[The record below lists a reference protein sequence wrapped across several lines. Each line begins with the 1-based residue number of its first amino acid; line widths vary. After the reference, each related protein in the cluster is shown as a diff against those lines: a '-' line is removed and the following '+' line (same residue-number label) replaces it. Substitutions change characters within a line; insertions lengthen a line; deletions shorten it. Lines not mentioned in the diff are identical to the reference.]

1 MSSDLFDR
9 QKDAVGK
16 GERTI
21 LVYIEL
27 TTGKQI
33 PNSLDEFKQL
43 AESSGL
49 DIIDTVQVKLS
60 FTKAQF
66 FIGTGKVDE
75 LALIVD
81 DKKIDLVVFSLALSP
96 SQERNLEK
104 VLKCQVLDRTGLI
117 LDIFALRAS
126 SFEGKLQVEL
136 AQLRHL
142 STRLVR
148 GWTHLERQKGG
159 IGLRGPGETQL
170 ETDKRL
176 ISIRIKNINKRL
188 HKVHK
193 QHDLGR
199 KARIKN
205 ELPMISLAG
214 YTNAGKSTLFNRL
227 TKSEVYADDKLF
239 ATLDSTIR
247 RVILPAAG
255 EAVIA
260 DTVGFIQDL
269 PHELVEAFKSTLE
282 ETRQA
287 NVLLHVVD
295 ASDIN
300 NRDKIDQVQEIIEQI
315 EAQDIPSIMVMNKI
329 DEISGFSPRLDID
342 DQGNIYRVW
351 LSANTGEGIDLL
363 YKALS
368 QSLSGMMTFARIK
381 LDVQSAYIRSEIHK
395 VGFIQ
400 KEIMNEFGQWLL
412 EINVTSHYLER
423 LLDKQGVSLLWEQ
436 KSQQS
441 QMV

>member
-1 MSSDLFDR
+1 
-9 QKDAVGK
+9 
-16 GERTI
+16 
-21 LVYIEL
+21 
-27 TTGKQI
+27 
-33 PNSLDEFKQL
+33 
-43 AESSGL
+43 
-49 DIIDTVQVKLS
+49 
-60 FTKAQF
+60 
-66 FIGTGKVDE
+66 
-75 LALIVD
+75 
-81 DKKIDLVVFSLALSP
+81 
-96 SQERNLEK
+96 
-104 VLKCQVLDRTGLI
+104 
-117 LDIFALRAS
+117 
-126 SFEGKLQVEL
+126 
-136 AQLRHL
+136 
-142 STRLVR
+142 
-148 GWTHLERQKGG
+148 
-159 IGLRGPGETQL
+159 
-170 ETDKRL
+170 
-176 ISIRIKNINKRL
+176 
-188 HKVHK
+188 
-193 QHDLGR
+193 
-199 KARIKN
+199 
-205 ELPMISLAG
+205 MISLAG

-315 EAQDIPSIMVMNKI
+315 EAQDIPSIIVMNKI

>member
-1 MSSDLFDR
+1 MPMELFDR
-9 QKDAVGK
+9 QKDAVGQ
-16 GERTI
+16 GERTV
-21 LVYIEL
+21 LVHIEL
-27 TTGKQI
+27 NSSRHT

-43 AESSGL
+43 ALSSGL
-49 DIIDTVQVKLS
+49 NIVDTITVKRN

-75 LALIVD
+75 LSDIVSEHE
-81 DKKIDLVVFSLALSP
+81 IDLVIFSLELSP

-104 VLKCQVLDRTGLI
+104 ALKCQVMDRTGLI

-188 HKVHK
+188 AKVHK

-199 KARIKN
+199 KSRLKN
-205 ELPMISLAG
+205 ELPMISLVG

-227 TKSEVYADDKLF
+227 TNANVYADDKLF

-295 ASDIN
+295 ASDAN
-300 NRDKIDQVQEIIEQI
+300 NRDKIEQVEGIIEQI
-315 EAQDIPSIMVMNKI
+315 DAQNIPSIIVMNKI
-329 DEISGFSPRLDID
+329 DEIGDFSPRVDKD
-342 DQGNIYRVW
+342 NDGNIYRVW
-351 LSANTGEGIDLL
+351 LSAHSGEGIDLI

-368 QSLSGMMTFARIK
+368 QSLSGMMTCARIQ
-381 LDVQSAYIRSEIHK
+381 LDVQSAFIRSEIHK
-395 VGFIQ
+395 IGFIE

-412 EINVTSHYLER
+412 EINVTRHYLER
-423 LLDKQGVSLLWEQ
+423 LLVKQGVSLLWEQ

-441 QMV
+441 QTA

>member
-1 MSSDLFDR
+1 MELFDR
-9 QKDAVGK
+9 QKDAVGQ

-21 LVYIEL
+21 LVHIEL
-27 TTGKQI
+27 TSNRQASSSIG
-33 PNSLDEFKQL
+33 EFQQL
-43 AESSGL
+43 ALSSGL
-49 DIIDTVQVKLS
+49 NIVETITVKRS
-60 FTKAQF
+60 ITKAQF

-75 LALIVD
+75 LAIIVSENE
-81 DKKIDLVVFSLALSP
+81 IDLVIFSLQLSP

-104 VLKCQVLDRTGLI
+104 ALKCQVMDRTGLI

-136 AQLRHL
+136 AQLKHL

-176 ISIRIKNINKRL
+176 ISVRIKNINKRL
-188 HKVHK
+188 EKVHK

-199 KARIKN
+199 KSRIKN
-205 ELPMISLAG
+205 QLPMISLAG
-214 YTNAGKSTLFNRL
+214 YTNAGKSTLFNLL
-227 TKSEVYADDKLF
+227 TKAEVYADDKLF

-247 RVILPAAG
+247 RVILPASG

-295 ASDIN
+295 ASDPN
-300 NRDKIDQVQEIIEQI
+300 NRDKIEQVEDIIEQI
-315 EAQDIPSIMVMNKI
+315 DAQDIPKIIVMNKI
-329 DEISGFSPRLDID
+329 DRIADFKPRID
-342 DQGNIYRVW
+342 KDHDGNIYRVW
-351 LSANTGEGIDLL
+351 VSSHTGEGIDLL
-363 YKALS
+363 YQALS
-368 QSLSGMMTFARIK
+368 QSLSGMTTFAGIK

-412 EINVTSHYLER
+412 EINVTRHYLER

-436 KSQQS
+436 KSPQS
-441 QMV
+441 LTA

>member
-1 MSSDLFDR
+1 MELFDR
-9 QKDAVGK
+9 QKDSVGQ

-21 LVYIEL
+21 LVNVEL
-27 TTGKQI
+27 TSNRQQSNGI
-33 PNSLDEFKQL
+33 DEFRQL
-43 AESSGL
+43 ALSSGL
-49 DIIDTVQVKLS
+49 NIIQTITVKRKS
-60 FTKAQF
+60 TEAKF
-66 FIGTGKVDE
+66 FIGKGKVEE
-75 LALIVD
+75 LASIVS
-81 DKKIDLVVFSLALSP
+81 INEVDLVIFSLQLSP
-96 SQERNLEK
+96 TQERNLEK
-104 VLKCQVLDRTGLI
+104 TLKCQVIDRTGLI
-117 LDIFALRAS
+117 LDIFALRAK

-176 ISIRIKNINKRL
+176 ISKRIKYLNKRL
-188 HKVHK
+188 EKVHK

-199 KARIKN
+199 KSRRKKD
-205 ELPMISLAG
+205 LPMISLAG
-214 YTNAGKSTLFNRL
+214 YTNAGKSTLFNQL
-227 TKSEVYADDKLF
+227 TNSHVYADDKLF

-255 EAVIA
+255 EAVVA
-260 DTVGFIQDL
+260 DTVGFIQNL
-269 PHELVEAFKSTLE
+269 PHELVAAFKSTLE

-295 ASDIN
+295 ASDN
-300 NRDKIDQVQEIIEQI
+300 DNGDKIEQVEDIIEQI
-315 EAQDIPSIMVMNKI
+315 GAQEIPSIIVMNKI
-329 DEISGFSPRLDID
+329 DEMSDFRPRID
-342 DQGNIYRVW
+342 KDYAGNIYRVW
-351 LSANTGEGIDLL
+351 LSAHTGEGIDLL
-363 YKALS
+363 YQALS
-368 QSLSGMMTFARIK
+368 ERLSGMMTYAGIQ

-400 KEIMNEFGQWLL
+400 KEKMNEFGQWLL
-412 EINVTSHYLER
+412 EINVTRHYLKR
-423 LLDKQGVSLLWEQ
+423 LLGKQGVSLLWEQ

-441 QMV
+441 QMA

>member
-1 MSSDLFDR
+1 MELFDR
-9 QKDAVGK
+9 QKDSVGQ
-16 GERTI
+16 GERTV
-21 LVYIEL
+21 LVNVEL
-27 TTGKQI
+27 TSNRQQSNGI
-33 PNSLDEFKQL
+33 DEFRQL
-43 AESSGL
+43 ALSSGL
-49 DIIDTVQVKLS
+49 NIVQTITVKRNS
-60 FTKAQF
+60 TEAKF
-66 FIGTGKVDE
+66 FIGKGKVEE
-75 LALIVD
+75 LASIVS
-81 DKKIDLVVFSLALSP
+81 INEVDLVIFSLQLSP
-96 SQERNLEK
+96 TQERNLEK
-104 VLKCQVLDRTGLI
+104 TLKCQVMDRTGLI
-117 LDIFALRAS
+117 LDIFALRAK

-176 ISIRIKNINKRL
+176 ISKRIKYLGKRL
-188 HKVHK
+188 EKVHK

-199 KARIKN
+199 KSRRKKD
-205 ELPMISLAG
+205 LPMISLAG
-214 YTNAGKSTLFNRL
+214 YTNAGKSTLFNQL
-227 TKSEVYADDKLF
+227 TNSHVYADDKLF

-255 EAVIA
+255 EAVVA

-269 PHELVEAFKSTLE
+269 PHELVAAFKSTLE

-295 ASDIN
+295 ASDN
-300 NRDKIDQVQEIIEQI
+300 DNGDKIEQVEDIIEQI
-315 EAQDIPSIMVMNKI
+315 GAQEIPSIIVMNKI
-329 DEISGFSPRLDID
+329 DEMSDFHPRVDKD
-342 DQGNIYRVW
+342 YAGNIYRVW
-351 LSANTGEGIDLL
+351 LSAHTGEGIDLL
-363 YKALS
+363 YQALS
-368 QSLSGMMTFARIK
+368 ERLSGMMTCAGIQ

-400 KEIMNEFGQWLL
+400 KEKMNEFGQWLL
-412 EINVTSHYLER
+412 EINVTRHYLKR
-423 LLDKQGVSLLWEQ
+423 LLGKQGVSLLWEQ

-441 QMV
+441 QMA

>member
-1 MSSDLFDR
+1 MELFDR
-9 QKDAVGK
+9 QKDSVGQ
-16 GERTI
+16 GERTV
-21 LVYIEL
+21 LVNVEL
-27 TTGKQI
+27 TSNRQQSNGI
-33 PNSLDEFKQL
+33 DEFRQL
-43 AESSGL
+43 ALSSGL
-49 DIIDTVQVKLS
+49 NIVQTITVKRNS
-60 FTKAQF
+60 TEAKF
-66 FIGTGKVDE
+66 FIGTGKVEE
-75 LALIVD
+75 LASIVN
-81 DKKIDLVVFSLALSP
+81 INEVDLVIFSLQLSP
-96 SQERNLEK
+96 TQERNLEK
-104 VLKCQVLDRTGLI
+104 TLKCQVMDRTGLI
-117 LDIFALRAS
+117 LDIFALRAK

-176 ISIRIKNINKRL
+176 ISKRIKYLGKRL
-188 HKVHK
+188 EKVHK

-199 KARIKN
+199 KSRRKKD
-205 ELPMISLAG
+205 LPMISLAG
-214 YTNAGKSTLFNRL
+214 YTNAGKSTLFNQL
-227 TKSEVYADDKLF
+227 TNSHVYADDKLF

-255 EAVIA
+255 EAVVA

-269 PHELVEAFKSTLE
+269 PHELVAAFKSTLE

-295 ASDIN
+295 ASDN
-300 NRDKIDQVQEIIEQI
+300 DNGDKIEQVEDIIEQI
-315 EAQDIPSIMVMNKI
+315 GAQEIPSIIVMNKI
-329 DEISGFSPRLDID
+329 DEMSDFHPRVDKD
-342 DQGNIYRVW
+342 YAGNIYRVW
-351 LSANTGEGIDLL
+351 LSAHTGEGIDLL
-363 YKALS
+363 YQALS
-368 QSLSGMMTFARIK
+368 ERLSGMMTCAGIQ

-400 KEIMNEFGQWLL
+400 KEKMNEFGQWLL
-412 EINVTSHYLER
+412 EINVTRHYLKR
-423 LLDKQGVSLLWEQ
+423 LLGKQGVSLLWEQ

-441 QMV
+441 QMA

>member
-1 MSSDLFDR
+1 MTMELFDR
-9 QKDAVGK
+9 QKEAVGQ

-21 LVYIEL
+21 LVHVEL
-27 TTGKQI
+27 TSVNQSSGSI
-33 PNSLDEFKQL
+33 DEFKQL

-49 DIIDTVQVKLS
+49 NIVKTLTIKRS
-60 FTKAQF
+60 FTKAQY

-75 LALIVD
+75 LAMLVDENGIEIV
-81 DKKIDLVVFSLALSP
+81 IFSLQLSP

-104 VLKCQVLDRTGLI
+104 ALKCQVMDRTGLI
-117 LDIFALRAS
+117 LDIFALRAN

-136 AQLRHL
+136 AQLKHL

-188 HKVHK
+188 LKVHK

-199 KARIKN
+199 KSRVKN
-205 ELPMISLAG
+205 QLPMISLAG
-214 YTNAGKSTLFNRL
+214 YTNAGKSTLFNLL
-227 TKSEVYADDKLF
+227 TKAQVYADDKLF

-247 RVILPAAG
+247 RVMLPASG

-269 PHELVEAFKSTLE
+269 PHELIEAFKSTLE

-295 ASDIN
+295 ASDQN
-300 NRDKIDQVQEIIEQI
+300 SRDKIEQVEKIIEQI
-315 EAQDIPSIMVMNKI
+315 DAKEIPTIIVMNKI
-329 DEISGFSPRLDID
+329 DGINDFQPRID
-342 DQGNIYRVW
+342 KDNEGKIYRVW
-351 LSANTGEGIDLL
+351 LSAQTGDGVELL
-363 YKALS
+363 YEALS
-368 QSLSGMMTFARIK
+368 QSLSGMMTSASIK

-395 VGFIQ
+395 VGFIK

-423 LLDKQGVSLLWEQ
+423 LLDKQGVSLLWKQ

-441 QMV
+441 QMA

>member
-1 MSSDLFDR
+1 MPMELFDR
-9 QKDAVGK
+9 QKDAVGQ
-16 GERTI
+16 GERTVLI
-21 LVYIEL
+21 HVEL
-27 TTGKQI
+27 NSGRHT
-33 PNSLDEFKQL
+33 PNSLGEFKQL
-43 AESSGL
+43 ALSSGL
-49 DIIDTVQVKLS
+49 NIVDTITVKRN

-75 LALIVD
+75 LSDIVSEHE
-81 DKKIDLVVFSLALSP
+81 IDLVIFSLELSP

-104 VLKCQVLDRTGLI
+104 ALKCQVMDRTGLI

-188 HKVHK
+188 AKVHK

-199 KARIKN
+199 KSRLKK
-205 ELPMISLAG
+205 ELPMISLVG

-227 TKSEVYADDKLF
+227 TNANVYADDKLF

-295 ASDIN
+295 ASDAN
-300 NRDKIDQVQEIIEQI
+300 NRDKIEQVEDIIEQI
-315 EAQDIPSIMVMNKI
+315 DAQNIPSIIVMNKI
-329 DEISGFSPRLDID
+329 DEIGDFSPRVDKD
-342 DQGNIYRVW
+342 NDGNIYRVW
-351 LSANTGEGIDLL
+351 LSAHSGEGIDLI

-368 QSLSGMMTFARIK
+368 QSLSGMMTCARIQ
-381 LDVQSAYIRSEIHK
+381 LDVQSAFIRSEIHK
-395 VGFIQ
+395 IGFIE

-412 EINVTSHYLER
+412 EINVTRHYLER
-423 LLDKQGVSLLWEQ
+423 LLVKQGVSLLWEQ
-436 KSQQS
+436 KSQ
-441 QMV
+441 

>member
-1 MSSDLFDR
+1 MELFDR
-9 QKDAVGK
+9 QKDSVGQ
-16 GERTI
+16 GERTV
-21 LVYIEL
+21 LVNVEL
-27 TTGKQI
+27 TSNRQQSNGI
-33 PNSLDEFKQL
+33 DEFRQL
-43 AESSGL
+43 ALSSGL
-49 DIIDTVQVKLS
+49 NIVQTITVKRNS
-60 FTKAQF
+60 TEAKF
-66 FIGTGKVDE
+66 FIGKGKVEE
-75 LALIVD
+75 LASIVS
-81 DKKIDLVVFSLALSP
+81 INEVDLVIFSLQLSP
-96 SQERNLEK
+96 TQERNLEK
-104 VLKCQVLDRTGLI
+104 TLKCQVMDRTGLI
-117 LDIFALRAS
+117 LDIFALRAK

-176 ISIRIKNINKRL
+176 ISKRIKYLGKRL
-188 HKVHK
+188 EKVHK

-199 KARIKN
+199 KSRRKKD
-205 ELPMISLAG
+205 LPMISLAG
-214 YTNAGKSTLFNRL
+214 YTNAGKSTLFNQL
-227 TKSEVYADDKLF
+227 TNSHVYADDKLF

-255 EAVIA
+255 EAVVA

-269 PHELVEAFKSTLE
+269 PHELVAAFKSTLE

-295 ASDIN
+295 ASDDDN
-300 NRDKIDQVQEIIEQI
+300 GDKIEQVEDIIEQI
-315 EAQDIPSIMVMNKI
+315 GAQEIPSIIVMNKI
-329 DEISGFSPRLDID
+329 DEMSDFHPRVDKD
-342 DQGNIYRVW
+342 YAGNICRVW
-351 LSANTGEGIDLL
+351 LSAHTGEGIDLL
-363 YKALS
+363 YQALS
-368 QSLSGMMTFARIK
+368 ERLSGMMTCAGIQ

-400 KEIMNEFGQWLL
+400 KEKMNEFGQWLL
-412 EINVTSHYLER
+412 EINVTRHYLKR
-423 LLDKQGVSLLWEQ
+423 LLGKQGVSLLWEQ

-441 QMV
+441 QMA

>member
-1 MSSDLFDR
+1 MPMELFDR
-9 QKDAVGK
+9 QKDAVGQ
-16 GERTI
+16 GERTVLI
-21 LVYIEL
+21 HVEL
-27 TTGKQI
+27 NSGRHT
-33 PNSLDEFKQL
+33 PNSLGEFKQL
-43 AESSGL
+43 ALSSGL
-49 DIIDTVQVKLS
+49 NIVDTITVKRN

-75 LALIVD
+75 LSDIVSEHE
-81 DKKIDLVVFSLALSP
+81 IDLVIFSLELSP

-104 VLKCQVLDRTGLI
+104 ALKCQVMDRTGLI

-188 HKVHK
+188 AKVHK

-199 KARIKN
+199 KSRLKK
-205 ELPMISLAG
+205 ELPMISLVG

-227 TKSEVYADDKLF
+227 TNANVYADDKLF

-295 ASDIN
+295 ASDAN
-300 NRDKIDQVQEIIEQI
+300 NRDKIEQVEDIIEQI
-315 EAQDIPSIMVMNKI
+315 DAQNIPSIIVMNKI
-329 DEISGFSPRLDID
+329 DEIGDFSPRVDKD
-342 DQGNIYRVW
+342 NDGNIYRVW
-351 LSANTGEGIDLL
+351 LSAHSGEGIDLI

-368 QSLSGMMTFARIK
+368 QSLSGMMTCARIQ
-381 LDVQSAYIRSEIHK
+381 LDVQSAFIRSEIHK
-395 VGFIQ
+395 VGFIE

-412 EINVTSHYLER
+412 EINVTRHYLER
-423 LLDKQGVSLLWEQ
+423 LLVKQGVSLLWEQ
-436 KSQQS
+436 KSQ
-441 QMV
+441 

>member
-1 MSSDLFDR
+1 MELFDR
-9 QKDAVGK
+9 QKDAVGQ
-16 GERTI
+16 GERTV
-21 LVYIEL
+21 LVHIEL
-27 TTGKQI
+27 NSARHA
-33 PNSLDEFKQL
+33 PNSVDEFKQL
-43 AESSGL
+43 ALSSGL
-49 DIIDTVQVKLS
+49 NIVDTITVKRN

-75 LALIVD
+75 LTDIVSEHE
-81 DKKIDLVVFSLALSP
+81 IDLVIFSLELSP

-104 VLKCQVLDRTGLI
+104 ALKCQVMDRTGLI

-188 HKVHK
+188 AKVHK

-199 KARIKN
+199 KSRLKN
-205 ELPMISLAG
+205 ELPMISLVG

-227 TKSEVYADDKLF
+227 TNANVYADDKLF

-260 DTVGFIQDL
+260 DTVGFIRDL

-295 ASDIN
+295 ASDAN
-300 NRDKIDQVQEIIEQI
+300 NRDKIEQVEGIIEQI
-315 EAQDIPSIMVMNKI
+315 DAQNIPSIIVMNKI
-329 DEISGFSPRLDID
+329 DEIGDFSPRVDKD
-342 DQGNIYRVW
+342 NDGNIYRVW
-351 LSANTGEGIDLL
+351 LSAHSGEGIDLI

-368 QSLSGMMTFARIK
+368 QSLSGMMTCARIQ
-381 LDVQSAYIRSEIHK
+381 LDVQSAFIRSEIHK
-395 VGFIQ
+395 VGFIE

-412 EINVTSHYLER
+412 EINVTRHYLER
-423 LLDKQGVSLLWEQ
+423 LLVKQGVSLLWEQ

-441 QMV
+441 QTA

>member
-1 MSSDLFDR
+1 MPMELFDR
-9 QKDAVGK
+9 QKDAVGQ
-16 GERTI
+16 GERTV
-21 LVYIEL
+21 LVHIEL
-27 TTGKQI
+27 NSTRYA

-43 AESSGL
+43 ALSSGL
-49 DIIDTVQVKLS
+49 NIVDTITVKRN

-75 LALIVD
+75 LTDIVSEHE
-81 DKKIDLVVFSLALSP
+81 IDLVIFSLELSP

-104 VLKCQVLDRTGLI
+104 ALKCQVMDRTGLI

-188 HKVHK
+188 AKVHK

-199 KARIKN
+199 KSRLKK
-205 ELPMISLAG
+205 ELPMISLVG

-227 TKSEVYADDKLF
+227 TNANVYADDKLF

-260 DTVGFIQDL
+260 DTVGFIRDL

-295 ASDIN
+295 ASDAN
-300 NRDKIDQVQEIIEQI
+300 NRDKIEQVEGIIEQI
-315 EAQDIPSIMVMNKI
+315 DAQNIPSIIVMNKI
-329 DEISGFSPRLDID
+329 DEIGDFSPRVDKD
-342 DQGNIYRVW
+342 NNGNIYRVW
-351 LSANTGEGIDLL
+351 LSAHSGEGIDLI

-368 QSLSGMMTFARIK
+368 QSLSGMMTYARIQ
-381 LDVQSAYIRSEIHK
+381 LDVQSAFIRSEIHK
-395 VGFIQ
+395 IGFIE

-412 EINVTSHYLER
+412 EINVTRHYLER
-423 LLDKQGVSLLWEQ
+423 LLVKQGVSLLWEQ

-441 QMV
+441 QTA

>member
-1 MSSDLFDR
+1 MPMELFDR
-9 QKDAVGK
+9 QKDAVGQ

-21 LVYIEL
+21 LVHVEL
-27 TTGKQI
+27 TSSNQ
-33 PNSLDEFKQL
+33 PANVDEFKLL

-49 DIIDTVQVKLS
+49 NILQTLTVKRS
-60 FTKAQF
+60 FTKAQY

-75 LALIVD
+75 LAS
-81 DKKIDLVVFSLALSP
+81 LVKENDVELVIFSLQLSP

-104 VLKCQVLDRTGLI
+104 ALKCQVMDRTGLI

-136 AQLRHL
+136 AQLKHL

-176 ISIRIKNINKRL
+176 ISLRIKNINKRL
-188 HKVHK
+188 SKVHK

-199 KARIKN
+199 KSRVKN
-205 ELPMISLAG
+205 QLPMISLAG
-214 YTNAGKSTLFNRL
+214 YTNAGKSTLFNLL
-227 TKSEVYADDKLF
+227 TQSQVYADDKLF

-247 RVILPAAG
+247 RVMLPASG

-269 PHELVEAFKSTLE
+269 PHELIEAFKSTLE

-295 ASDIN
+295 ASDPN
-300 NRDKIDQVQEIIEQI
+300 SRDKIEQVEEIIEQI
-315 EAQDIPSIMVMNKI
+315 DAQEIPRIIVMNKI
-329 DEISGFSPRLDID
+329 DRID
-342 DQGNIYRVW
+342 DFKPRIDKDHEGNIYRVW
-351 LSANTGEGIDLL
+351 LSAHTGDGIELL
-363 YKALS
+363 YEALS
-368 QSLSGMMTFARIK
+368 ERLSGMMTCASIK

-423 LLDKQGVSLLWEQ
+423 LLDKQGVSLLWKQ
-436 KSQQS
+436 KPQQS
-441 QMV
+441 QLA

>member
-1 MSSDLFDR
+1 MPMELFDR
-9 QKDAVGK
+9 QKDAVGQ

-21 LVYIEL
+21 LVHVEL
-27 TTGKQI
+27 TSSNQ
-33 PNSLDEFKQL
+33 PANVDEFKLL

-49 DIIDTVQVKLS
+49 NILQTLTVKRS
-60 FTKAQF
+60 FTKAQY

-75 LALIVD
+75 LAL
-81 DKKIDLVVFSLALSP
+81 LVKENDVELVIFSLQLSP

-104 VLKCQVLDRTGLI
+104 AFKCQVMDRTGLI

-136 AQLRHL
+136 AQLKHL

-176 ISIRIKNINKRL
+176 ISLRIKNINKRL
-188 HKVHK
+188 SKVHK

-199 KARIKN
+199 KSRVKN
-205 ELPMISLAG
+205 QLPMISLAG
-214 YTNAGKSTLFNRL
+214 YTNAGKSTLFNLL
-227 TKSEVYADDKLF
+227 TQSQVYADDKLF

-247 RVILPAAG
+247 RVMLPASG

-269 PHELVEAFKSTLE
+269 PHELIEAFKSTLE

-295 ASDIN
+295 ASDPN
-300 NRDKIDQVQEIIEQI
+300 NRDKIEQVEEIIEQI
-315 EAQDIPSIMVMNKI
+315 DAQEIPRIIVMNKI
-329 DEISGFSPRLDID
+329 DGID
-342 DQGNIYRVW
+342 DFKPRIDKDHEGKIYRVW
-351 LSANTGEGIDLL
+351 LSAHTGDGIELL
-363 YKALS
+363 YEALS
-368 QSLSGMMTFARIK
+368 ERLSGMMTCASIK

-423 LLDKQGVSLLWEQ
+423 LLDKQGVSLLWKQ
-436 KSQQS
+436 KPQQS
-441 QMV
+441 QLA

>member
-1 MSSDLFDR
+1 MPRELFDR
-9 QKDAVGK
+9 QKDSVGQ
-16 GERTI
+16 GERTV
-21 LVYIEL
+21 LVNVEL
-27 TTGKQI
+27 TSNRQQSNGI
-33 PNSLDEFKQL
+33 DEFRQL
-43 AESSGL
+43 ALSSGL
-49 DIIDTVQVKLS
+49 NIVQTITVKRNS
-60 FTKAQF
+60 AEAKF
-66 FIGTGKVDE
+66 FIGTGKVEE
-75 LALIVD
+75 LASIVS
-81 DKKIDLVVFSLALSP
+81 INEVDLVIFSLQLSP
-96 SQERNLEK
+96 TQERNLEK
-104 VLKCQVLDRTGLI
+104 TLKCQVMDRTGLI
-117 LDIFALRAS
+117 LDIFALRAK

-176 ISIRIKNINKRL
+176 ISKRIKYLGKRL
-188 HKVHK
+188 EKVHK

-199 KARIKN
+199 KSRRKKD
-205 ELPMISLAG
+205 LPMISLAG

-227 TKSEVYADDKLF
+227 TNSHVYADDKLF

-255 EAVIA
+255 EAVVA

-269 PHELVEAFKSTLE
+269 PHELVAAFKSTLE

-295 ASDIN
+295 ASDN
-300 NRDKIDQVQEIIEQI
+300 DNGDKIEQVEDIIEQI
-315 EAQDIPSIMVMNKI
+315 GAQEIPSIIVMNKI
-329 DEISGFSPRLDID
+329 DEMSDFHPRVDKD
-342 DQGNIYRVW
+342 YAGNIYRVW
-351 LSANTGEGIDLL
+351 LSAHTGEGIDLL
-363 YKALS
+363 YQALS
-368 QSLSGMMTFARIK
+368 ERLSGMMTCAGIQ

-400 KEIMNEFGQWLL
+400 KEKMNEFGQWLL
-412 EINVTSHYLER
+412 EINVTRHYLKR
-423 LLDKQGVSLLWEQ
+423 LLGKQGVSLLWEQ

-441 QMV
+441 QMA

>member
-1 MSSDLFDR
+1 MELFDR
-9 QKDAVGK
+9 QKDSVGQ
-16 GERTI
+16 GERTV
-21 LVYIEL
+21 LVNVEL
-27 TTGKQI
+27 TSNRQQSNGI
-33 PNSLDEFKQL
+33 DEFRQL
-43 AESSGL
+43 ALSSGL
-49 DIIDTVQVKLS
+49 NIVQTITVKRNS
-60 FTKAQF
+60 TEAKF
-66 FIGTGKVDE
+66 FIGKGKVEE
-75 LALIVD
+75 LASIVS
-81 DKKIDLVVFSLALSP
+81 INEVDLVIFSLQLSP
-96 SQERNLEK
+96 TQERNLEK
-104 VLKCQVLDRTGLI
+104 TLKCQVMDRTGLI
-117 LDIFALRAS
+117 LDIFALRAK

-176 ISIRIKNINKRL
+176 ISKRIKYLNKRL
-188 HKVHK
+188 EKVHK

-199 KARIKN
+199 KSRRKKD
-205 ELPMISLAG
+205 LPMISLAG
-214 YTNAGKSTLFNRL
+214 YTNAGKSTLFNQL
-227 TKSEVYADDKLF
+227 TNSHVYADDKLF

-255 EAVIA
+255 EAVVA

-269 PHELVEAFKSTLE
+269 PHELVAAFKSTLE

-295 ASDIN
+295 ASDN
-300 NRDKIDQVQEIIEQI
+300 DNGDKIEQVEDIIEQI
-315 EAQDIPSIMVMNKI
+315 GAQEIPSIIVMNKI
-329 DEISGFSPRLDID
+329 DEMSDFHPRVDKD
-342 DQGNIYRVW
+342 YAGNIYRVW
-351 LSANTGEGIDLL
+351 LSAHTGEGIDLL
-363 YKALS
+363 YQALS
-368 QSLSGMMTFARIK
+368 ERLSGMMTCAGIQ

-400 KEIMNEFGQWLL
+400 KEKMNEFGQWLL
-412 EINVTSHYLER
+412 EINVTRHYLKR
-423 LLDKQGVSLLWEQ
+423 LLGKQGVSLLWEQ

-441 QMV
+441 QMA

>member
-1 MSSDLFDR
+1 MELFDR
-9 QKDAVGK
+9 QKDAVGQ
-16 GERTI
+16 GERTVLI
-21 LVYIEL
+21 HVEL
-27 TTGKQI
+27 NSGRHT
-33 PNSLDEFKQL
+33 PNSLGEFKQL
-43 AESSGL
+43 ALSSGL
-49 DIIDTVQVKLS
+49 NIVDTITVKRN

-75 LALIVD
+75 LSDIVSEHE
-81 DKKIDLVVFSLALSP
+81 IDLVIFSLELSP

-104 VLKCQVLDRTGLI
+104 ALKCQVMDRTGLI

-188 HKVHK
+188 AKVHK

-199 KARIKN
+199 KSRLKK
-205 ELPMISLAG
+205 ELPMISLVG

-227 TKSEVYADDKLF
+227 TNANVYADDKLF

-295 ASDIN
+295 ASDAN
-300 NRDKIDQVQEIIEQI
+300 NRDKIEQVEDIIEQI
-315 EAQDIPSIMVMNKI
+315 DAQNIPSIIVMNKI
-329 DEISGFSPRLDID
+329 DEIGDFSPRVDKD
-342 DQGNIYRVW
+342 NDGNIYRVW
-351 LSANTGEGIDLL
+351 LSAHSGEGIDLI
-363 YKALS
+363 YQALS
-368 QSLSGMMTFARIK
+368 QSLSGMMTCARIQ
-381 LDVQSAYIRSEIHK
+381 LDVQSAFIRSEIHK
-395 VGFIQ
+395 IGFIE

-412 EINVTSHYLER
+412 EINVTRHYLER
-423 LLDKQGVSLLWEQ
+423 LLVKQGVSLLWEQ
-436 KSQQS
+436 KSQ
-441 QMV
+441 

>member
-300 NRDKIDQVQEIIEQI
+300 NRDKIDQVQDIIEQI
-315 EAQDIPSIMVMNKI
+315 EAQDIPSIIVMNKI
-329 DEISGFSPRLDID
+329 DEISGFSPRLDKD

-351 LSANTGEGIDLL
+351 LSANTGDGIDLL

>member
-1 MSSDLFDR
+1 MELFDR
-9 QKDAVGK
+9 QKDSVGQ
-16 GERTI
+16 GERTV
-21 LVYIEL
+21 LVNVEL
-27 TTGKQI
+27 TSNRQQSNGI
-33 PNSLDEFKQL
+33 DEFRQL
-43 AESSGL
+43 ALSSGL
-49 DIIDTVQVKLS
+49 NIVQTITVKRNS
-60 FTKAQF
+60 TEAKF
-66 FIGTGKVDE
+66 FIGKGKVEE
-75 LALIVD
+75 LASIVN
-81 DKKIDLVVFSLALSP
+81 INEVDLVIFSLQLSP
-96 SQERNLEK
+96 TQERNLEK
-104 VLKCQVLDRTGLI
+104 TLKCQVMDRTGLI
-117 LDIFALRAS
+117 LDIFALRAK

-176 ISIRIKNINKRL
+176 ISKRIKYLGKRL
-188 HKVHK
+188 EKVHK

-199 KARIKN
+199 KSRRKKD
-205 ELPMISLAG
+205 LPMISLAG
-214 YTNAGKSTLFNRL
+214 YTNAGKSTLFNQL
-227 TKSEVYADDKLF
+227 TNSHVYADDKLF

-255 EAVIA
+255 EAVVA

-269 PHELVEAFKSTLE
+269 PHELVAAFKSTLE

-295 ASDIN
+295 ASDN
-300 NRDKIDQVQEIIEQI
+300 DNGDKIEQVEDIIEQI
-315 EAQDIPSIMVMNKI
+315 GAQEIPSIIVMNKI
-329 DEISGFSPRLDID
+329 DEMSDFHPRVDKD
-342 DQGNIYRVW
+342 YAGNIYRVW
-351 LSANTGEGIDLL
+351 LSAHTGEGIDLL
-363 YKALS
+363 YQALS
-368 QSLSGMMTFARIK
+368 ERLSGMMTCAGIQ

-400 KEIMNEFGQWLL
+400 KEKMNEFGQWLL
-412 EINVTSHYLER
+412 EINVTRHYLKR
-423 LLDKQGVSLLWEQ
+423 LLGKQGVSLLWEQ

-441 QMV
+441 QMA

>member
-1 MSSDLFDR
+1 MPMELFDR
-9 QKDAVGK
+9 QKDAVGQ
-16 GERTI
+16 GERTV
-21 LVYIEL
+21 LVHIEL
-27 TTGKQI
+27 NSTRHA

-43 AESSGL
+43 ALSSGL
-49 DIIDTVQVKLS
+49 NIVDTITVKRN

-75 LALIVD
+75 LTDIVSEHE
-81 DKKIDLVVFSLALSP
+81 IDLVIFSLELSP

-104 VLKCQVLDRTGLI
+104 ALKCQVIDRTGLI

-188 HKVHK
+188 AKVHK

-199 KARIKN
+199 KSRLKN
-205 ELPMISLAG
+205 ELPMISLVG

-227 TKSEVYADDKLF
+227 TNANVYADDKLF

-260 DTVGFIQDL
+260 DTVGFIRDL

-295 ASDIN
+295 ASDAN
-300 NRDKIDQVQEIIEQI
+300 NRDKIEQVEGIIEQI
-315 EAQDIPSIMVMNKI
+315 DAQNIPSIIVMNKI
-329 DEISGFSPRLDID
+329 DEIGDFSPRVDKD
-342 DQGNIYRVW
+342 NNGNIYRVW
-351 LSANTGEGIDLL
+351 LSAHSGEGIDLI

-368 QSLSGMMTFARIK
+368 QSLSGMMTCARIQ
-381 LDVQSAYIRSEIHK
+381 LDVQSAFIRSEIHK
-395 VGFIQ
+395 VGFIE

-412 EINVTSHYLER
+412 EINVTRHYLER
-423 LLDKQGVSLLWEQ
+423 LLVKQGVSLLWEQ

-441 QMV
+441 QTA